1 MQEYL
6 KLSMP
11 WMVANNILFKNMF
24 QAYVLENGGLQGSKE
39 VRFQAAFWFLRR
51 AVVIDIIS
59 VGG

>member
-1 MQEYL
+1 
-6 KLSMP
+6 
-11 WMVANNILFKNMF
+11 MVANNILFKNMF

-39 VRFQAAFWFLRR
+39 VRFQAAFWFLRS